1 MVLHLSGH
9 RQYELLVVET
19 EEFVLTIKG
28 RPIHP
33 TVDSLSLHRDSAGQW
48 VKAEITIDCP
58 IDYKAW
64 AFDPFVEGLRRTVR
78 ARDLVFPCFFEN
90 QTYEVVIE
98 DKSATGLRFF
108 HENRY
113 IREAVTYVGR
123 SKVMSGLINFH
134 NDIGLSQLEIWN
146 RSQLLLAL
154 TIEVFPAKIEYRSD
168 YFQLLSEVTAE
179 LYNLAFDFLRRTYFR
194 AQVSSTTKPSP
205 TEFYS
210 IIRYCFQKLLQ
221 AVEHIKNYPHH
232 RVVNEKKVTR
242 ADRARRVD
250 YSTQKWLVKNQQ
262 LLVKAQTGIKVGTGS
277 YLPRKIIEK
286 RKMIDMDTF
295 ENQFVKWVLTSIWN
309 RLHHFQEVYVNNL
322 AGSASDPAVISE
334 INSMKNKL
342 HALRSWGFFSR
353 VGDINRLDNLS
364 LVLQMAPGYQEVY
377 KYYLMLL
384 KGLNLQSDIF
394 RISLKDLALLYEYWC
409 FLKIHSILREKYCL
423 ESHNLIRLNHT
434 GLTVSLDKSRRAS
447 IHYTNPRN
455 QEEIVLAYNN
465 LYNTRTPTTNQQP
478 DNMLTIKKSE
488 GDIQYQ
494 YVFDAKYRL
503 NPAVPGSTYY
513 SKYRKPGPQEDD
525 INTMHRY
532 RDAILYTSGES
543 GLEKTVFGAYILFP
557 YKNGNYYAGET
568 DGHPHTFFS
577 SIEAVNVGGLPFL
590 PGETRLVE
598 ELLDELIIDS
608 ADSAFE
614 RAVPHVGSTWYYEQ
628 KFRPRTVLVGVVR
641 DQKQLTANLAGSFY
655 HIPYQQIRKDCF
667 YLDYVALYQPERT
680 FGKNAGIYY
689 YGSIAKMEVLKRKEI
704 TELPSGREELYVKFS
719 VKGWEKLPE
728 PIKPVGYGVRSHIY
742 TTMYLL
748 KQARE
753 LPELS
758 LTSEAE
764 LRLWKEI
771 RRLREDIK
779 LRVNHRY
786 LSPSSKVD
794 TIEFGQVIIK
804 VADKYL
810 HIGNGEREELISSSA
825 LLNKPRAVLKTILR
839 MTKI

>member
-1 MVLHLSGH
+1 
-9 RQYELLVVET
+9 
-19 EEFVLTIKG
+19 
-28 RPIHP
+28 
-33 TVDSLSLHRDSAGQW
+33 
-48 VKAEITIDCP
+48 
-58 IDYKAW
+58 
-64 AFDPFVEGLRRTVR
+64 
-78 ARDLVFPCFFEN
+78 
-90 QTYEVVIE
+90 
-98 DKSATGLRFF
+98 
-108 HENRY
+108 
-113 IREAVTYVGR
+113 
-123 SKVMSGLINFH
+123 MSGLINFH

-146 RSQLLLAL
+146 RSQPLLAL

-232 RVVNEKKVTR
+232 KVVNEKKVTR

-434 GLTVSLDKSRRAS
+434 GLTVLRQIAPSQYPLYQSQESRRNS
-447 IHYTNPRN
+447 SR
-455 QEEIVLAYNN
+455 L
-465 LYNTRTPTTNQQP
+465 QQF
-478 DNMLTIKKSE
+478 I
-488 GDIQYQ
+488 
-494 YVFDAKYRL
+494 
-503 NPAVPGSTYY
+503 
-513 SKYRKPGPQEDD
+513 
-525 INTMHRY
+525 
-532 RDAILYTSGES
+532 
-543 GLEKTVFGAYILFP
+543 
-557 YKNGNYYAGET
+557 
-568 DGHPHTFFS
+568 
-577 SIEAVNVGGLPFL
+577 
-590 PGETRLVE
+590 
-598 ELLDELIIDS
+598 
-608 ADSAFE
+608 
-614 RAVPHVGSTWYYEQ
+614 
-628 KFRPRTVLVGVVR
+628 
-641 DQKQLTANLAGSFY
+641 
-655 HIPYQQIRKDCF
+655 
-667 YLDYVALYQPERT
+667 
-680 FGKNAGIYY
+680 
-689 YGSIAKMEVLKRKEI
+689 
-704 TELPSGREELYVKFS
+704 
-719 VKGWEKLPE
+719 
-728 PIKPVGYGVRSHIY
+728 
-742 TTMYLL
+742 
-748 KQARE
+748 
-753 LPELS
+753 
-758 LTSEAE
+758 
-764 LRLWKEI
+764 
-771 RRLREDIK
+771 
-779 LRVNHRY
+779 
-786 LSPSSKVD
+786 
-794 TIEFGQVIIK
+794 
-804 VADKYL
+804 
-810 HIGNGEREELISSSA
+810 
-825 LLNKPRAVLKTILR
+825 
-839 MTKI
+839 